1 MIRQCFRPAFTIS
14 VIPAVERRAGDAEF
28 VQRALGRHCP
38 SSDNLRLIRY
48 FEKGGSGSSGDY
60 SLGGLQ
66 SVLQAA
72 VCDGGPLDAVSF
84 GEDRLGSSKI
94 DVSGRE
100 VVDAL
105 VIADVV
111 IMLDEGADLPF
122 EIAGQVIVLE
132 QDAVLE
138 GLVPPFD
145 FPLGLRVIRSAAHML
160 NALVL
165 EPPGQIAGNVR

>member
-1 MIRQCFRPAFTIS
+1 
-14 VIPAVERRAGDAEF
+14 
-28 VQRALGRHCP
+28 
-38 SSDNLRLIRY
+38 
-48 FEKGGSGSSGDY
+48 
-60 SLGGLQ
+60 
-66 SVLQAA
+66 VLQAS

-111 IMLDEGADLPF
+111 VMLDEGADLPF

-132 QDAVLE
+132 
-138 GLVPPFD
+138 
-145 FPLGLRVIRSAAHML
+145 
-160 NALVL
+160 
-165 EPPGQIAGNVR
+165 